1 MLEGV
6 AVRVNVGVAERVK
19 VAVGGTPV
27 KVRVTVLEAVGV
39 HVFVD
44 VADGVHVW
52 VTVGVKVRV

>member
-1 MLEGV
+1 
-6 AVRVNVGVAERVK
+6 VGVKEK
-19 VAVGGTPV
+19 VEVGGTPV

>member
-1 MLEGV
+1 MGV
-6 AVRVNVGVAERVK
+6 KEK
-19 VAVGGTPV
+19 VEVGGTPV